1 MNADECKGEMEMRLA
16 VFNDSRLGIVDG
28 DTVVDVSDV
37 VGAGPD
43 WPPVFMLR
51 VIADW
56 RAWKPRLAA
65 RLQDRGAARLPL
77 AGVVLRPPVPWP
89 SKIIAAPVNYRAHQ
103 AELTGAQGVYA
114 GQTIKTVADYGLF
127 LKPPSSLVGH
137 EAQIVLPF
145 PDRRTDH
152 EAEIGIVIGRT
163 VRNLTPAEAP
173 TAVFGYTGLLDL
185 TVRGPEDRPWRKG
198 FDGFTPLGPWLV
210 TAEEIPDPSHWSFCL
225 TVNGQVRQRGDTTA
239 MIYNLAQLVALASYQ
254 TTLYPGDIIASGTP
268 DGIGPV
274 RPGDRLELH
283 IDHIGTLA
291 VSIADEVATPEKVL
305 SPWADQ
311 FIHG

>member
-1 MNADECKGEMEMRLA
+1 MFMRLA

-28 DTVVDVSDV
+28 DTVVDVTDLV
-37 VGAGPD
+37 AVGSE

-56 RAWKPRLAA
+56 LVWRPRLTA
-65 RLQDRGAARLPL
+65 RLHDPASRRLPV
-77 AGVVLRPPVPWP
+77 GEVVLCPPVPWP

-103 AELTGAQGVYA
+103 AELTAAHGVYA
-114 GQTIKTVADYGLF
+114 GQAVKTVADYALF

-137 EAQIVLPF
+137 EARIVLPF
-145 PDRRTDH
+145 PSRRTDH
-152 EAEIGIVIGRT
+152 EAEIAVVIGRT
-163 VRNLTPAEAP
+163 ARNLTPAEAL

-185 TVRGPEDRPWRKG
+185 TVRGQEDRPWRKG

-210 TAEEIPDPSHWSFCL
+210 TAEEIPDPFHWSFCL

-268 DGIGPV
+268 EGIGPV
-274 RPGDRLELH
+274 EPGDRLELR

-291 VSIADEVATPEKVL
+291 VSIAEQPGDPERVL